1 MPSLGDG
8 QDIAAVAL
16 YIGIKRSTLM
26 KVDSQHLRILG
37 RYAPKQVQITIIS
50 NCTSKSACNTQCTYI
65 WTAFLKMQGRE
76 VWMNIAFYSE
86 TDSAPTTT
94 DETKT
99 DTEKA
104 STTTTTT
111 TTAPQ
116 VSCKVLS
123 QEQKYCCPSI

>member
-1 MPSLGDG
+1 M
-8 QDIAAVAL
+8 
-16 YIGIKRSTLM
+16 
-26 KVDSQHLRILG
+26 
-37 RYAPKQVQITIIS
+37 QI
-50 NCTSKSACNTQCTYI
+50 
-65 WTAFLKMQGRE
+65 WMAFLKMQGRE

-111 TTAPQ
+111 TTTTTAPQ
-116 VSCKVLS
+116 ASCKVLS